1 MAIKIKDAAPK
12 EYPMTAYVTH
22 LKDGAIRFYPV
33 KYHQWGR
40 SMRCDSHVAYEQG
53 WPTSGNTYPQ
63 DFIGQ
68 VEEGQYYTQD
78 FDRHEFYIVTTDPD
92 PAQARALVIKALRE
106 KADRINT
113 AWNAMLEQAA
123 KLEIHQ

>member
-1 MAIKIKDAAPK
+1 MKAPK

-22 LKDGAIRFYPV
+22 LKDGKIRFYPV
-33 KYHQWGR
+33 KYHHFGK
-40 SMRCDSHVAYEQG
+40 SMRCDSHLAYDQG
-53 WPTSGNTYPQ
+53 WPASGNTCPQ
-63 DFIGQ
+63 DLIGQ
-68 VEEGQYYTQD
+68 VEEGQYHTKHFED
-78 FDRHEFYIVTTDPD
+78 HEFYIVTTDHD

-123 KLEIHQ
+123 KLESHQ